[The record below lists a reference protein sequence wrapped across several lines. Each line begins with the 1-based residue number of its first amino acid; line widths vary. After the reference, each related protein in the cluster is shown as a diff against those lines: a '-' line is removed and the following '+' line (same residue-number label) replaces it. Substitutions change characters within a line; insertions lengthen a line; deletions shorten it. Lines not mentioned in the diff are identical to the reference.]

1 MATLTSAGIIDA
13 IVKPFTAAA
22 EIATAI
28 DTVAKALDGARTVV
42 LILENTTHHPLELIA
57 NSHEHGGFDVT
68 PALIVPKRSTAVF
81 SSKDKGFMTGTEG
94 LVRYRIKDNLSEE
107 SLLLCTWNNPF
118 VGSNKAGAMAYYN
131 NPLMPASLPPLPI
144 PSASYRATAIC
155 GAGDAKTEMRYS
167 LKRL

>member
-1 MATLTSAGIIDA
+1 MGTSASIIDA

-28 DTVAKALDGARTVV
+28 DTVAKTLDGARTVV
-42 LILENTTHHPLELIA
+42 LILENTTHHPLELVA
-57 NSHEHGGFDVT
+57 NSHEHGGFGVT
-68 PALIVPKRSTAVF
+68 PALIVPKLSTAVF

-94 LVRYRIKDNLSEE
+94 LVRYSIKDNLSEE

-131 NPLMPASLPPLPI
+131 GPPMPEGLPPVPI
-144 PSASYRATAIC
+144 LSAYYRATMIC
-155 GAGDAKTEMRYS
+155 GAGDAKAEMRYS